1 MPATVKQSYICED
14 CGGTGRNGREAGM
27 TDLHATGEQQWR
39 GYYPTNL
46 CFACNGA
53 GVWGMPQETEP
64 AKEKP
69 KPPKPLLTLEQ
80 QIDGGCCADWE
91 DPRDRL

>member
-1 MPATVKQSYICED
+1 MAAKTQSYICED

-27 TDLHATGEQQWR
+27 TDLYATGEQQWR

-53 GVWGMPQETEP
+53 GVWGKPEP
-64 AKEKP
+64 EPVEEKVVVTPAPKP
-69 KPPKPLLTLEQ
+69 KAPFIAACER
-80 QIDGGCCADWE
+80 DDWE

>member
-27 TDLHATGEQQWR
+27 TDLYATGEQQWR

-46 CFACNGA
+46 CYACNGA
-53 GVWGMPQETEP
+53 GVWGVPQEAEQT
-64 AKEKP
+64 KEKP

-80 QIDGGCCADWE
+80 QIDGVCCADWE
-91 DPRDRL
+91 DPRERL

>member
-27 TDLHATGEQQWR
+27 TDLYATGEQQWR

-46 CFACNGA
+46 CYACNGA
-53 GVWGMPQETEP
+53 GVWGVPQETEP
-64 AKEKP
+64 EKAKP

-80 QIDGGCCADWE
+80 QIDGVCCADWE